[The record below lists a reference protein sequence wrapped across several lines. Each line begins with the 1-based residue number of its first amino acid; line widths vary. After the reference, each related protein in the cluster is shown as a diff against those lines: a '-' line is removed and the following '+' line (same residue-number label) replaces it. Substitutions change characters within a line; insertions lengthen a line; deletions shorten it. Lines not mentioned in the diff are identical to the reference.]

1 MTDPADR
8 AAELRDQLNEHSY
21 RYYVMGQP
29 IVTDTEYDL
38 LYRELQQIEAEH
50 PELITPDSPTQR
62 AGSDLSEDFPKV
74 RHPAPILSL
83 SNAFSE
89 DDLRAWEER
98 NLRLLPAGTKLDY
111 TLEPKLDGLTIVITY
126 ENGYLVQAAT
136 RGNGELGD
144 DVTANVRTVR
154 NLPLRIPVKRD
165 GPPAP
170 ERLTVRGEVMYLK
183 KDFEKVNQKQDEL
196 GLPRFVNA
204 RNTASGTLKQKDSR
218 ITASRPLTCYVYGVV
233 SVTGAKWDKQWDIL
247 NMLRDFGFPVA
258 PGVGYYPTLSDIIQ
272 QLPTWESRKNQLDF
286 EIDGV
291 VLKLND
297 LRLAD
302 ELGFVGKDPRGA
314 IAYKFPSE
322 EMTTRLLEVVVTVGR
337 TGKVTPGAKL
347 EPVFLGGVTV
357 SNASLHNFDQ
367 VAKLDIRVGDTVIV
381 KRSGEVIPYVIGPV
395 LGMRDGTETPITPPE
410 VCPYSGDRLVQPDGM
425 VDLYCPNPQCP
436 ERLYRS
442 IEFFVSR
449 GALDIESMGPQ
460 TVKTLMDRGF
470 IRDEADIFYLQREPL
485 LELDGFADKKVDNLL
500 ASIEA
505 ARHRPL
511 AQFLTALGIDGV
523 GGVVA
528 TLLAAH
534 FGSIDALMNA
544 SVDDID
550 AVEGIGP
557 VLAQSVVDY
566 FADPYRQRV
575 LDKMRAAGVN
585 MQAAAKTLASDKLA
599 GLTFVLTGTLPTMS
613 RDQAA
618 ELIEAHG
625 GKVTGSVS
633 KKTSYVLMGDSPGS
647 KADKARQLGVP
658 IIDETTFRM
667 MIEDGS
673 KPPSPDQPPLL

>member
-1 MTDPADR
+1 MTDIAAR
-8 AAELRDQLNEHSY
+8 AAELRDQLNFHIY
-21 RYYVMGQP
+21 RYHVLGDP
-29 IVTDTEYDL
+29 VITDAEYDL

-126 ENGYLVQAAT
+126 ENGVLTQAAT

-144 DVTANVRTVR
+144 DVTANVRTIR
-154 NLPLRIPVKRD
+154 NLPLRIPVNRD
-165 GPPAP
+165 GPHPP
-170 ERLTVRGEVMYLK
+170 EKLVVRGEVMFLK
-183 KDFEKVNQKQDEL
+183 KDFEKVNRKQDEL
-196 GLPRFVNA
+196 GLPRYVNA

-233 SVTGAKWDKQWDIL
+233 QAVGAKWDKQWDIL
-247 NMLRDFGFPVA
+247 NALRDFGFPVA

-272 QLPTWESRKNQLDF
+272 QLPTWESRRIQLDF

-291 VLKLND
+291 VIKVND

-322 EMTTRLLEVVVTVGR
+322 EMTTKLLDVVVTVGR

-367 VAKLDIRVGDTVIV
+367 VAKLDIRIGDTVIV
-381 KRSGEVIPYVIGPV
+381 KRSGEVIPYVVGPV
-395 LGMRDGTETPITPPE
+395 LGMRDGAERPIVPPE
-410 VCPYSGDRLVQPDGM
+410 YCPYSGDRFVQPEGM
-425 VDLYCPNPQCP
+425 VDLFCPNPQCP

-449 GALDIESMGPQ
+449 GALDIEGMGPQ
-460 TVKTLMDRGF
+460 TVKTLMEKGF

-485 LELDGFADKKVDNLL
+485 LELEGFADKKVDNLL

-505 ARHRPL
+505 AKHRPL
-511 AQFLTALGIDGV
+511 AQFLTSLGIDGV

-528 TLLAAH
+528 TLLANH

-544 SVDDID
+544 SVEEID
-550 AVEGIGP
+550 AIEGIGP

-566 FADPYRQRV
+566 FADPYRRRV

-585 MQAAAKTLASDKLA
+585 MQAEQKAAASNKLA
-599 GLTFVLTGTLPTMS
+599 GLAFVLTGTLPNLS
-613 RDQAA
+613 REQAT

-658 IIDETTFRM
+658 IIDEMAFRM

-673 KPPSPDQPPLL
+673 NPPSPGQPPLL